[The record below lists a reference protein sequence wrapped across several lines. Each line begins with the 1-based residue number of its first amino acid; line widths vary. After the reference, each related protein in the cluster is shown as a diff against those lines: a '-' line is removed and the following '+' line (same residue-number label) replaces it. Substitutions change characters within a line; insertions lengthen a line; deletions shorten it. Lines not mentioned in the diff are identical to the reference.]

1 MMRFQA
7 TTRNALNADET
18 ALLISLMDGNLVGGI
33 VRKRPDG
40 RFDER
45 AIYAE
50 GSIILALREI
60 PQLKHAEGIVKV
72 IIDNGAHW
80 PDEFPPLKS

>member
-1 MMRFQA
+1 MRFQA

-18 ALLISLMDGNLVGGI
+18 ALLISMMDGNLMGGI

-60 PQLKHAEGIVKV
+60 PQLKQEDGVVKV
-72 IIDNGAHW
+72 IIDNDAHW
-80 PDEFPPLKS
+80 PEKFPPLEI